1 MKESMAEEEA
11 TKEVGD
17 MKANIKNMVMNQR
30 AASSKKIAM
39 MKKLADKK
47 KRADAGDIQGIRV
60 KMAKEAMAAMKQGDA
75 NKCNPK

>member
-11 TKEVGD
+11 SEEIGD
-17 MKANIKNMVMNQR
+17 MKANIKGMVMNQR

-47 KRADAGDIQGIRV
+47 KRADAGDI
-60 KMAKEAMAAMKQGDA
+60 
-75 NKCNPK
+75 